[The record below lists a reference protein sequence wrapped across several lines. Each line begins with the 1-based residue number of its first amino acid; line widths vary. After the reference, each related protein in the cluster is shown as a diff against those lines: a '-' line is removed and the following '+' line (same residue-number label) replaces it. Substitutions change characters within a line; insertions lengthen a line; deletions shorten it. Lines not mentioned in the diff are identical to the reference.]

1 MFKRAILVTGFNRPD
16 LLKFVLKKLSAAEC
30 VNVFIAID
38 GPRLSV
44 SDDLDKVLACRE
56 LASGFNKANPERN
69 RFLKSNLGCG
79 LAMSSALDWFFKR
92 VDSGI
97 VLEDDIDFSSSFL
110 ETMDYLLSTLK
121 DNAQIGSI
129 TGLNPISTLLPID
142 FFDHENSYISHN
154 FFSSWG
160 WATWRD
166 RWQMYEF
173 DLNRVS
179 SNISSFELIRKLGF
193 LGWRFFTKKFDAVRE
208 GRVNTWDYQFL
219 AMQLKYNLKCVAPIE
234 NQITNMGFRSDA
246 THTKS
251 AQDALEIIES
261 KSKLQ
266 RDCMPKILH
275 SKRIDRLYLTKHYK
289 VPTLRQSLRQACNSR
304 YLRYKT

>member
-1 MFKRAILVTGFNRPD
+1 
-16 LLKFVLKKLSAAEC
+16 
-30 VNVFIAID
+30 
-38 GPRLSV
+38 
-44 SDDLDKVLACRE
+44 
-56 LASGFNKANPERN
+56 
-69 RFLKSNLGCG
+69 
-79 LAMSSALDWFFKR
+79 
-92 VDSGI
+92 
-97 VLEDDIDFSSSFL
+97 
-110 ETMDYLLSTLK
+110 
-121 DNAQIGSI
+121 
-129 TGLNPISTLLPID
+129 
-142 FFDHENSYISHN
+142 
-154 FFSSWG
+154 
-160 WATWRD
+160 
-166 RWQMYEF
+166 MYEF

-246 THTKS
+246 
-251 AQDALEIIES
+251 
-261 KSKLQ
+261 KLQ
-266 RDCMPKILH
+266 KECMPKILH